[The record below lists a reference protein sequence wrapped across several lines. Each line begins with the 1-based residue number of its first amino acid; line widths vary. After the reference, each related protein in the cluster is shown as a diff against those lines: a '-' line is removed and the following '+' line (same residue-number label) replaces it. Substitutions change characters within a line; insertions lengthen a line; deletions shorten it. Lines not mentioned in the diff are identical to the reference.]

1 MGCCQSTEQVAASS
15 SSIGMCVRFVMRTA
29 VSNRPKPFLLK
40 IVAESS
46 RVVTARP
53 ESSNAQL
60 AVKKAVEPAKQS
72 DKNGALE
79 RLPGAKPPL
88 IPGTITQSES
98 VSNPTEDTIRGRFAS
113 YASGASTPELHSS
126 DDDCSTHSSKS
137 NKDRHRRQLSNPKA
151 LSHSTSAIG
160 LDTMIEDRRE
170 VGDLRQNVVHIEVPF
185 GKPIEEVYDGIHN
198 GPVLGSG
205 ISGLVRLVTHK
216 KTGLKYAVKVL
227 DLALVETAEGLRQL
241 REEIFIMCQVRR
253 WNRHVDCFNLK
264 TIAQFSL
271 AHSWITLIL

>member
-1 MGCCQSTEQVAASS
+1 MNYAFVFRAECELPFRIDLNRSSCIPSGSKPVVSVHPETSKNARLVAKKIAEP
-15 SSIGMCVRFVMRTA
+15 TKQAA
-29 VSNRPKPFLLK
+29 V
-40 IVAESS
+40 
-46 RVVTARP
+46 
-53 ESSNAQL
+53 
-60 AVKKAVEPAKQS
+60 
-72 DKNGALE
+72 LE
-79 RLPGAKPPL
+79 RLPGARPPL

-98 VSNPTEDTIRGRFAS
+98 VSNQVDDAQNMRGRFAS

-126 DDDCSTHSSKS
+126 DDDSSTQSGKS
-137 NKDRHRRQLSNPKA
+137 NKERHRRQLSNPKA

-253 WNRHVDCFNLK
+253 
-264 TIAQFSL
+264 
-271 AHSWITLIL
+271 